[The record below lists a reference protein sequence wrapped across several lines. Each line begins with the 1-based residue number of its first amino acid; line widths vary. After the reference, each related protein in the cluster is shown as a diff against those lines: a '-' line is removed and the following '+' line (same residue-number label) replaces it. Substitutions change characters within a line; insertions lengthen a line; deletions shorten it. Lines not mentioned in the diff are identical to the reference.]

1 MGRKYKH
8 LIGDIASYDNLVTA
22 AMKARK
28 GNPNSVGGMVYMDYL
43 ESNSLVFS
51 DSILSGEYQPGKPKE
66 FFIYEPKQRLISALP
81 FKDRVVQH
89 AINNVIEPIF
99 ESTFYKQSYGCIK
112 GKGTHSGAIECQ
124 ATMRRLQKAGDV
136 WILKTDFSGYFYNI
150 DRVILHRRI
159 RAKISCQHT
168 IDLIEKFIPS
178 YGTGIPIGN
187 LTSQLFANVYGSIAD
202 EWILHTAKNKN
213 FIRYMDDIVIFGR
226 SKSELLELK
235 DKFEMFCLNEMKLK
249 LSKWSVTNANQGVN
263 FLGYRIWPTHKL
275 MRKQSVITAKRKI
288 SKYTKKQQA
297 EKLRRFIASWL
308 GHAKWADSK
317 NLIAKLETQLCEAR

>member
-1 MGRKYKH
+1 
-8 LIGDIASYDNLVTA
+8 
-22 AMKARK
+22 
-28 GNPNSVGGMVYMDYL
+28 
-43 ESNSLVFS
+43 
-51 DSILSGEYQPGKPKE
+51 
-66 FFIYEPKQRLISALP
+66 
-81 FKDRVVQH
+81 
-89 AINNVIEPIF
+89 
-99 ESTFYKQSYGCIK
+99 
-112 GKGTHSGAIECQ
+112 
-124 ATMRRLQKAGDV
+124 
-136 WILKTDFSGYFYNI
+136 
-150 DRVILHRRI
+150 
-159 RAKISCQHT
+159 
-168 IDLIEKFIPS
+168 
-178 YGTGIPIGN
+178 
-187 LTSQLFANVYGSIAD
+187 
-202 EWILHTAKNKN
+202 
-213 FIRYMDDIVIFGR
+213 MDDIVIFGS